1 MGSQDDDNIGV
12 VLGVVFGV
20 IALVVALV
28 LGATQYSKNQMAVK
42 PAVAAVAADGASVK
56 VVNGIVMFYF
66 ASGKSDLAAGAN
78 EALTDIVRAAAAGKS
93 VVISGFHDAT
103 GDPAMNAE
111 LAKQRALKVRDTL
124 GALGVAQDKVELSRH
139 WRRAPTAKPAGLKY
153 RFSNAPH
160 KARTSIVAS
169 LICQEFAL
177 PVPCTGNWNHGTC
190 CPQKS
195 PCGVCRRNHLSPR
208 QQC

>member
-28 LGATQYSKNQMAVK
+28 LGVTQYSKNQMAVK
-42 PAVAAVAADGASVK
+42 PAVAAVAADGAIVK

-124 GALGVAQDKVELSRH
+124 GALGVAQDKVELKKPEQTLATGADSEA
-139 WRRAPTAKPAGLKY
+139 RRVEV
-153 RFSNAPH
+153 S
-160 KARTSIVAS
+160 V
-169 LICQEFAL
+169 Q
-177 PVPCTGNWNHGTC
+177 
-190 CPQKS
+190 
-195 PCGVCRRNHLSPR
+195 
-208 QQC
+208 

>member
-20 IALVVALV
+20 IALVIALV
-28 LGATQYSKNQMAVK
+28 VGVSLYSKNQMAAK
-42 PAVAAVAADGASVK
+42 PTVAAVSADGASVK
-56 VVNGIVMFYF
+56 VENGIVKFYF

-78 EALTDIVRAAAAGKS
+78 EALADIVRAVAAGKS

-124 GALGVAQDKVELSRH
+124 AALGVAQDKVDLKKPEQTLATGSDSEA
-139 WRRAPTAKPAGLKY
+139 RRVEV
-153 RFSNAPH
+153 S
-160 KARTSIVAS
+160 V
-169 LICQEFAL
+169 Q
-177 PVPCTGNWNHGTC
+177 
-190 CPQKS
+190 
-195 PCGVCRRNHLSPR
+195 
-208 QQC
+208 